1 MTDFFQHLKPRAA
14 NSGDLEL
21 AGRYGELLDMT
32 RRFDGQ
38 AARQTVVDPVTQRK
52 VLAEFSLPAGAADM
66 SLYEPDYPASLVD
79 GLALDAEDLQTRIDM
94 LSSRVGES
102 LDTPETLVN
111 VSGVRR
117 SFTVTGVSGYV
128 SGVDVSTPF
137 QVAHLGGKKWRV
149 SSGTLSGRGG
159 AQKVESMDLILE
171 VGFIGFWVGLVVD
184 PQDDLSRPFDFTVGG
199 LTGAGSWAHD
209 GPTLTNA
216 EPDSGE
222 LESWTAGAMFVP
234 LAWVRCPSE
243 TNSRAAIVRIHAG
256 SNLKFFSDSYS
267 LGVPLITAAT

>member
-1 MTDFFQHLKPRAA
+1 MTDFFQHLTPRGA

-21 AGRYGELLDMT
+21 VSRYGQLVDMT

-79 GLALDAEDLQTRIDM
+79 GLALDAEELQTRID
-94 LSSRVGES
+94 LLASRVGES
-102 LDTPETLVN
+102 LDTPQWPVN
-111 VSGVRR
+111 VRGVRL
-117 SFTVTGVSGYV
+117 SYTVTGVSGYV
-128 SGVDVSTPF
+128 AGVDVSAPF

-159 AQKVESMDLILE
+159 PQLVEGMDLTLE
-171 VGFIGFWVGLVVD
+171 RGFIGFWVNLAVD
-184 PQDDLSRPFDFTVGG
+184 PQPEGNRLFDFLVSG
-199 LTGAGSWAHD
+199 LTTETSWAHR

-216 EPDSGE
+216 EPNSGE
-222 LESWTAGAMFVP
+222 LEVWTGGAMFVP
-234 LAWVRCPSE
+234 LAWVLCPSE
-243 TNSRAAIVRIHAG
+243 TNSRAAVVRIHTG
-256 SNLKFFSDSYS
+256 SNLKFAFDFYP
-267 LGVPLITAAT
+267 LGVPTITIDS